1 MSNTLY
7 IKEIHLLH
15 TEWNSVLD
23 LTRDEILSFENRLEE
38 ITKANTGK
46 EMLAQVEHFQNRF
59 IRQKEVV
66 DELRHDIHEVEL
78 RIAENVKEN
87 NVSVEHRKVEENF
100 ELKSRVH
107 VFQKIFNEIKSEFLL
122 FLAKK
127 L

>member
-23 LTRDEILSFENRLEE
+23 LTSDEILSFENRLEE

-59 IRQKEVV
+59 IRQKEVM
-66 DELRHDIHEVEL
+66 DELRHDIHEDEL

-87 NVSVEHRKVEENF
+87 NVSVEHRKLEENF
-100 ELKSRVH
+100 ELKDRVH
-107 VFQKIFNEIKSEFLL
+107 VFQKIFNEIKSEYLA
-122 FLAKK
+122 FLANK